1 MPTDLPYAADAE
13 ESLAF
18 DELEVL
24 RNQYE
29 KEQVQKHV
37 TTQTK
42 FNYGMCAGLTKNV
55 LIAKESPLIESSLPR
70 SLSMYDRQLGEWSS
84 RQRENYRWRVS
95 SFFKVPSLIIRL
107 CPPEIYASVQDYR
120 RECSYYIAL
129 GYYKLGN
136 YGHARRFND
145 LLLHVEP
152 SNMQAQSLKALI
164 DQAETREGYI
174 GIGLV
179 AGAAALGGLVVASLV
194 KSARKR

>member
-1 MPTDLPYAADAE
+1 MPTELPYAADAE
-13 ESLAF
+13 ESLAY

-29 KEQVQKHV
+29 KEQAQKHV

-42 FNYGMCAGLTKNV
+42 FNYAWGMVK
-55 LIAKESPLIESSLPR
+55 SPK
-70 SLSMYDRQLGEWSS
+70 
-84 RQRENYRWRVS
+84 RELQMEGI
-95 SFFKVPSLIIRL
+95 KLL
-107 CPPEIYASVQDYR
+107 QEIYASVPDYR

-179 AGAAALGGLVVASLV
+179 AGAAALGGLVVASLY
-194 KSARKR
+194 KQARRR